1 MQGEDLKVIYS
12 GPDLQTPSDMGR
24 AGAGGGC
31 WISFWV
37 VDTGRNPCGWELAHR
52 AEHALLTSADG

>member
-24 AGAGGGC
+24 GGALDFILGGGHREKSMWVGAGPQG
-31 WISFWV
+31 
-37 VDTGRNPCGWELAHR
+37 
-52 AEHALLTSADG
+52 